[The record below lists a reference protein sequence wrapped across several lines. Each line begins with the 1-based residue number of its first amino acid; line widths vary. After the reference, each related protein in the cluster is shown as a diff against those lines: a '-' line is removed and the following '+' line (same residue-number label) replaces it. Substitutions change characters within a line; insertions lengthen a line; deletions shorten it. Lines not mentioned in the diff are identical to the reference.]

1 MDGPLATANAALSD
15 GAARAPASP
24 DQIGRVSV
32 VGGAQATVEL
42 HPRAVTGEQPT
53 VGKFMGMVG
62 GKGLMIG
69 LITEVAEEP
78 LGGSG
83 LSQYYRN
90 LARLDLIGEIQF
102 DSSGSQRFQ
111 RGITEYPNIGDGAK
125 LLNDAE
131 LSMIYGAADNDH
143 AHIGDL
149 QQNPDIGVQIDIDHL
164 VSRHFAVLGATGVG
178 KSSGVAII
186 LQQILAT
193 RPNLR
198 IFLVDP
204 HNEYGPCFGDKAQVL
219 TPRNLRLP
227 FWLFNFEEIVDVFF
241 GARPGVEEEVEILAD
256 VIPLAKSAYLQ
267 YKAGPAS
274 PLSKRKDPR
283 DAGFTADTPVPYRI
297 EDLLNVLDER
307 MGKLENRT
315 SRVTYHRLISRIQ
328 TIRNHPRYA
337 FMFENANIGG
347 DTMADIL
354 SHLFRLPPQG
364 VPMTILQL
372 AGFPAE
378 VIDSVVSVLC
388 RMAFDFGLW
397 SDGVAPL
404 LFVCEEA
411 HRYAPADKKIGFG
424 PTRRALSRIA
434 KEGRKYGVFLGLVT
448 QRPAEIDPTIISQCS
463 TFFVMRLANDRD
475 QHLIRSAVSDA
486 AANLLSFI
494 PSLGTREVFTFGQGV
509 AMPTRMRF
517 KELPPDVRPNSEA
530 SGNTRSDGGNT
541 LERELIG
548 AVIERW
554 RSASMSQRSDELAAD
569 FSSLEAPPLQPVAP
583 PPIAAP
589 APAVLAPTATAP
601 AARPPQAP
609 LPTAPAP
616 AARVPQSPPPPQ
628 SPRGPQTPPPSS
640 RGEALR
646 SSLLRKPLDV
656 TVGAGAPAPAPRP
669 APAPGGTPQNVS
681 PPGYPPR
688 LR

>member
-1 MDGPLATANAALSD
+1 MNTPIATAP
-15 GAARAPASP
+15 ARASAN
-24 DQIGRVSV
+24 QIGRVSV
-32 VGGAQATVEL
+32 VGGAQATVEINERT
-42 HPRAVTGEQPT
+42 PAGEEPT
-53 VGKFMGMVG
+53 VGKFMCLIG
-62 GKGLMIG
+62 GKGLIIG
-69 LITEVAEEP
+69 LITEVGEEP
-78 LGGSG
+78 IAGSG
-83 LSQYYRN
+83 LNPNYRKM
-90 LARLDLIGEIQF
+90 ARLDLIGEIQG
-102 DSSGSQRFQ
+102 DAGDASRFQ
-111 RGITEYPNIGDGAK
+111 RGITEYPNIGDGAR
-125 LLNDAE
+125 LLSDAE
-131 LSMIYGAADNDH
+131 LRLVYGAADGDH

-149 QQNPDIGVQIDIDHL
+149 QQNPDIGVHIDIDHM

-204 HNEYGPCFGDKAQVL
+204 HNEYAPCFGDKAQVL

-241 GARPGVEEEVEILAD
+241 GARPGVEEEVEILSD
-256 VIPLAKSAYLQ
+256 VIPVAKSAYLQ
-267 YKAGPAS
+267 YKAGPAG

-297 EDLLNVLDER
+297 EDLINVLDER

-328 TIRNHPRYA
+328 TFRNHPRYA

-347 DTMADIL
+347 DTMADTL
-354 SHLFRLPPQG
+354 SNVFRLPPQG

-397 SDGVAPL
+397 SDGIAPL

-486 AANLLSFI
+486 AGNMLAFI
-494 PSLGTREVFTFGQGV
+494 PSLGTREVFTFGSGV

-517 KELPPDVRPNSEA
+517 KELPPELRPNSEA
-530 SGNTRSDGGNT
+530 GGDTKSDAGNS
-541 LERELIG
+541 LERGLIG
-548 AVIERW
+548 SVIERW
-554 RSASMSQRSDELAAD
+554 RSASMSQRNEELTAD
-569 FSSLEAPPLQPVAP
+569 FSGLEAPPL
-583 PPIAAP
+583 AP
-589 APAVLAPTATAP
+589 AG
-601 AARPPQAP
+601 PPM
-609 LPTAPAP
+609 T
-616 AARVPQSPPPPQ
+616 S
-628 SPRGPQTPPPSS
+628 
-640 RGEALR
+640 
-646 SSLLRKPLDV
+646 
-656 TVGAGAPAPAPRP
+656 
-669 APAPGGTPQNVS
+669 PGGTAGRARAAGTASAVS
-681 PPGYPPR
+681 SASTAGAACATAGTAVATRRSAALQLVAQTARREPWRRRAGCGARARRADAATGTQPEACSVARPR
-688 LR
+688 RRTAEHQPARLSTAVSVIDRHSGTA